1 MSLRLEKKYQNNN
14 DEILAQNRKMMEVS
28 EGLIDGVGYKL
39 RQKVLKRS
47 SYEFCHRARPC
58 KTVFA
63 GLARNYKKKK
73 IKIFSDYFKNKLK
86 NIFYYFFHNFR

>member
-1 MSLRLEKKYQNNN
+1 MNDSDDMDVDVSPMSSKSIKSGIERMLELGRELLQMSLRLEKKYQNNN

-28 EGLIDGVGYKL
+28 EGLIDGVGWKL

-58 KTVFA
+58 KMA
-63 GLARNYKKKK
+63 
-73 IKIFSDYFKNKLK
+73 
-86 NIFYYFFHNFR
+86 